1 MSSYQIENFVVIK
14 FLDLVSF
21 ANLILR
27 YGMVNHDI
35 KYGNILKLL

>member
-27 YGMVNHDI
+27 YGMVNDDI